1 MSNPNPQPY
10 RNPTVAPFFTCHQC
24 GSGSWSISLG
34 LGAWAF
40 IVLDQVNK
48 VNKARQSQRA
58 VPQPPT
64 VILEGRSNGD
74 LLQT

>member
-1 MSNPNPQPY
+1 MRY
-10 RNPTVAPFFTCHQC
+10 FTLQECLSEM
-24 GSGSWSISLG
+24 SGSWSISLG

-58 VPQPPT
+58 APEPPT
-64 VILEGRSNGD
+64 RAVVLEGRSNGD
-74 LLQT
+74 VYDA